1 MEEDKKILDN
11 TNQCK
16 SIYTI
21 LKEFIISIYI
31 KIKPFIIE
39 WWLMI
44 FIASIV
50 LIIIS
55 SFGYFYFSKHNL
67 IDVSKKVD
75 ELGQMGDFFGGILN
89 PTLAFLS
96 FCLLLITIKIQSKEL
111 KNSTE
116 ELAKSSEALTEQSK
130 SLKIQNFENT
140 FFNMLNLH
148 NEIITNLSLVMLKKH
163 FDEKDYEYISS
174 RSNNEKLAENN
185 RIYKY
190 TILNKKVN
198 VKEVQDYNGKKVI
211 SKLFEIANTYI
222 KDNIEQSINKLYN
235 NFYLEYNEITGHY
248 FRNIYQIL
256 KFIDTQEVLKDENE
270 EKEFKNKKFYANI
283 LRSQLSNSELALLLL
298 NGISKEGEE
307 KLLPLI
313 IKFEFMEPLSL
324 SITEFRERV
333 ETHKSIFNISY
344 LEELTKLYIEKARS
358 LNINGINYSD
368 NKIFGSNKEWG
379 KYINYIN
386 ISSQEQQ

>member
-1 MEEDKKILDN
+1 MEEVKKNLDN
-11 TNQCK
+11 PNQCK

-21 LKEFIISIYI
+21 LKEFLISIYI

-39 WWLMI
+39 WWVIILI
-44 FIASIV
+44 AFIAM
-50 LIIIS
+50 LIIFT
-55 SFGYFYFSKHNL
+55 FGNFYFSGQNL
-67 IDVSKKVD
+67 IKIHENAA
-75 ELGQMGDFFGGILN
+75 ELGQMGDFFGGTLN
-89 PTLAFLS
+89 PILAFLS
-96 FCLLLITIKIQSKEL
+96 FCLLMITIKLQSKEL

-130 SLKIQNFENT
+130 SLKLQNFENT

-148 NEIITNLSLVMLKKH
+148 NEIVNNLSLVKLKKAQ
-163 FDEKDYEYISS
+163 F
-174 RSNNEKLAENN
+174 NNVNEAFH
-185 RIYKY
+185 YY
-190 TILNKKVN
+190 SILNKDVP
-198 VKEVQDYNGKKVI
+198 VKADEDYNGKKVI
-211 SKLFEIANTYI
+211 SKLFEIANVYI
-222 KDNIEQSINKLYN
+222 KNNKSENSIIRLYN

-256 KFIDTQEVLKDENE
+256 RIINTQEVLKDKDKD
-270 EKEFKNKKFYANI
+270 KEFKNQKFYTNI

-324 SITEFRERV
+324 SIMEFEERV
-333 ETHKSIFNISY
+333 AIHKSIFNISY
-344 LEELTKLYIEKARS
+344 LKELVELCIEKTRN

-368 NKIFGSNKEWG
+368 NKIFGSNKEWE

-386 ISSQEQQ
+386 TSSPEQQ

>member
-44 FIASIV
+44 LIASIA

-116 ELAKSSEALTEQSK
+116 ELAKSSLALTEQSK
-130 SLKIQNFENT
+130 SLQLQNFENT
-140 FFNMLNLH
+140 FFNMISLH
-148 NEIITNLSLVMLKKH
+148 NEIIKNISL
-163 FDEKDYEYISS
+163 E
-174 RSNNEKLAENN
+174 
-185 RIYKY
+185 
-190 TILNKKVN
+190 
-198 VKEVQDYNGKKVI
+198 VKEKHPDVDFDGRETYYYSVLDKKIALIEDKPYYGKNVI
-211 SKLFEIANTYI
+211 PKLFKILNTYI
-222 KDNIEQSINKLYN
+222 KENIETKDILILYN
-235 NFYLEYNEITGHY
+235 NFHHEYDDTISHY
-248 FRNIYQIL
+248 FRNVYQIL
-256 KFIDTQEVLKDENE
+256 KFINKQEILKDIN
-270 EKEFKNKKFYANI
+270 KNKELENQKFYTNI
-283 LRSQLSNSELALLLL
+283 LRAQFSSVEFAFLFMNSIYKSDNKLFPLLV
-298 NGISKEGEE
+298 
-307 KLLPLI
+307 
-313 IKFEFMEPLSL
+313 KFEFLEPLNIIATYTNTS
-324 SITEFRERV
+324 SK
-333 ETHKSIFNISY
+333 ETIFKSPYLDESY
-344 LEELTKLYIEKARS
+344 AFKAINKCIKDTTDIE
-358 LNINGINYSD
+358 NENYPK
-368 NKIFGSNKEWG
+368 NKIFGSNY
-379 KYINYIN
+379 YIKTYIKHFN
-386 ISSQEQQ
+386 TSSQEQQ